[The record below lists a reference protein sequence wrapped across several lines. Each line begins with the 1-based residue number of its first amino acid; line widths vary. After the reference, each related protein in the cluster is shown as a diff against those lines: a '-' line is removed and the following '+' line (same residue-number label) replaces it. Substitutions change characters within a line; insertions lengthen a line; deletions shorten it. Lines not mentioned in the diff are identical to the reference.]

1 MITLKSM
8 LFGIGLSVVGTIIY
22 FAFLIWDAFRRSSPT
37 PPGTS
42 AGFDVISI
50 FYHNAFHAPIY
61 WVFVLGLILTG
72 IGIVG
77 LIPQPVL
84 P

>member
-1 MITLKSM
+1 V

-22 FAFLIWDAFRRSSPT
+22 FAFLVWDASRRSSPT

-50 FYHNAFHAPIY
+50 FYHNAFHVPAY
-61 WVFVLGLILTG
+61 WLFVLGLILTG
-72 IGIVG
+72 IGIVA
-77 LIPQPVL
+77 LWPRPVV
-84 P
+84 